1 MSNDNPPQTARPAPI
16 PRGEARVRLLD
27 TALRLIREQGFAATS
42 VDALCTAAGVTKG
55 AFFHHFDSKEAL
67 GAAAADYWSETTSEL
82 FANAPYHQPDDPLDR
97 IYAYLDFRAALI
109 DGEIAEF
116 TCLVGTMVQE
126 TYGSSDAIRAACNA
140 SITGHAATLVADIQ
154 AAMDARGVGAPFT
167 AQSLALLTQT
177 VLQGGFITAKAAG
190 HKGPALDAVAHL
202 KRYFAFIFDSPARHT
217 QNRSAA

>member
-1 MSNDNPPQTARPAPI
+1 
-16 PRGEARVRLLD
+16 VRLLD